1 MEVKQIYTLMNTVTK
16 EVTGKENLVA
26 EDLTNIVDV
35 GKEILDSTSV
45 DNYVR
50 SLVNHIGK
58 VIFVD
63 RVYSG
68 NVHSM

>member
-45 DNYVR
+45 DNYV
-50 SLVNHIGK
+50 SVFGK
-58 VIFVD
+58 PY
-63 RVYSG
+63 R
-68 NVHSM
+68 

>member
-35 GKEILDSTSV
+35 GKEILDSASV
-45 DNYVR
+45 DSYVR

-63 RVYSG
+63 RV
-68 NVHSM
+68 